1 MVSLWQFFGL
11 PDPDGNNPPSGKKKS
26 QQRSASQIP
35 SDVLVA
41 EPADIPEPVTRMV
54 SVIEDGRRIQ
64 TPFNWNGPVTAEGEP
79 FHDLGVPMTFHE
91 PVPNTAVRYVR
102 PDEKFRIPFLGMF
115 ERVAQ
120 GDSVVLD
127 LRQLLHMDAH
137 QDALRRELKSRSNN
151 LGIGVYAL
159 DEDDKLFLIP
169 GNNVVVDSTRHDLG
183 LTQLL

>member
-1 MVSLWQFFGL
+1 
-11 PDPDGNNPPSGKKKS
+11 
-26 QQRSASQIP
+26 
-35 SDVLVA
+35 
-41 EPADIPEPVTRMV
+41 
-54 SVIEDGRRIQ
+54 
-64 TPFNWNGPVTAEGEP
+64 
-79 FHDLGVPMTFHE
+79 
-91 PVPNTAVRYVR
+91 
-102 PDEKFRIPFLGMF
+102 MF

-169 GNNVVVDSTRHDLG
+169 GNNVVVDSSRHDLG